1 MRVKPLCLAA
11 LCALGAAPFQ
21 ATAQTSQ
28 TTPMAPTVASSSD
41 ANAPVLAPLYRSVF
55 LDLEK
60 GVVTDTLDWKKAN
73 EEVGRFTRGHID
85 VLKWEESEAAKRGP
99 STEPKPAAAG
109 KP

>member
-28 TTPMAPTVASSSD
+28 TTPTAPTTASPSD
-41 ANAPVLAPLYRSVF
+41 ANASAPTLLYRSVF

-60 GVVTDTLDWKKAN
+60 GVVTDALDWKKAN
-73 EEVGRFTRGHID
+73 QEVGRFTRGHID

>member
-1 MRVKPLCLAA
+1 MKLKPICLAA
-11 LCALGAAPFQ
+11 WCAFAAAPQ
-21 ATAQTSQ
+21 VATAQT
-28 TTPMAPTVASSSD
+28 TPAVSSAASPSD
-41 ANAPVLAPLYRSVF
+41 ASAPVPAPVYRSVF
-55 LDLEK
+55 ADLEQ
-60 GVVTDTLDWKKAN
+60 GVVTDALDWKKAN